1 MLYIERT
8 SDHIEHTNELH
19 LKASRQNCL
28 LQKILFNIKLKN
40 TAVYSHNPYT
50 NTNTHKYKHTQ
61 HSHGHT
67 RPPEI

>member
-8 SDHIEHTNELH
+8 NDHIERTNELH
-19 LKASRQNCL
+19 LRRLRQNCL

-50 NTNTHKYKHTQ
+50 NKNTHTVNTPMHT
-61 HSHGHT
+61 HA
-67 RPPEI
+67 RPRYNK